1 MDDNCGFI
9 FCSMNS
15 ETAVTFTGGHF
26 NQAVYAVYHGV
37 HAMPRI
43 CNSYIIGARAERLK
57 PDTSRTCTHDIT
69 ILCHRHFLVTT
80 IVTMTSNGPIISLAS
95 YGVY

>member
-1 MDDNCGFI
+1 
-9 FCSMNS
+9 MNS
-15 ETAVTFTGGHF
+15 EAVVTFTGGHF

-43 CNSYIIGARAERLK
+43 CIMGARAERFK
-57 PDTSRTCTHDIT
+57 PDISQPCTYDIT

-80 IVTMTSNGPIISLAS
+80 IVTMTSNGPIIS
-95 YGVY
+95 